1 MIRACRLQAAKPWR
15 RQNLFPPSSFTPLG
29 RSGQG
34 ERDPKIKG
42 RLWRPFIFVAVHRF
56 FCPCALLYIARKGM
70 YARETLVGFPLHVK
84 LPARRRPLLRS
95 KSAALKRKHHPD
107 GWCFLFGAG
116 YGNRTR
122 LLGLGSRCTT
132 DVLTLHRDSYYSRE
146 FRPMQPKIAVRH
158 DFSFGRIG

>member
-15 RQNLFPPSSFTPLG
+15 RQNSSPPSSFTLPRGGAAKG
-29 RSGQG
+29 RG
-34 ERDPKIKG
+34 DPKKG
-42 RLWRPFIFVAVHRF
+42 RLWRPFYFVAVHRF
-56 FCPCALLYIARKGM
+56 CCLCALLYIARKGM
-70 YARETLVGFPLHVK
+70 CARETLVGFPLHVK
-84 LPARRRPLLRS
+84 SPAHRRPLLRS
-95 KSAALKRKHHPD
+95 KCCSKERHPH
-107 GWCFLFGAG
+107 GCLSFGAG